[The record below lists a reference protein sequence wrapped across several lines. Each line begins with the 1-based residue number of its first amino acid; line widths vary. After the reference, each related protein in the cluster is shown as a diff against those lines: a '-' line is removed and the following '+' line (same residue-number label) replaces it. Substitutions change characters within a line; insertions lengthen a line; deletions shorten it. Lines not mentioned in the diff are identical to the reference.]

1 MKQSQ
6 LFTKTRKEAPADEV
20 SKNAELLIRGGFI
33 NKEMAGVY
41 SYLPLGLRVM
51 NKISNIIREEMDAI
65 GGQEVKM
72 TVLQDADVW
81 QKSGRWSD
89 EVVDNWF
96 KTKLKNDTEI
106 GLGFTH
112 EEPLTALL
120 KNHVQSYKDLPV
132 YPYQIQAKFRNE
144 TRAKS
149 GVMRGREFLMK
160 DMYSFSRNEAEHMAF
175 YEKVQHA
182 YKKIYNRLGV
192 GHLTYMTFASGGTFS
207 KYSHEFQT
215 ITGAGEDL
223 IYVDE
228 ETGIAVNQEVLNEE
242 VLTSLGLSRE
252 KLVEQKAVEVGNIFT
267 LGDKYSEPINL
278 TFKDE
283 EGKEQKVFMGSY
295 GLGPSRLMGTI
306 VEVLSD
312 DKGII
317 WPKEVAPFHV
327 HVVSLG
333 EHDKAN
339 ELYEKL
345 KAENIEVLFDDR
357 DMTAGEKFADSD
369 LLGIPVRVVISKRS
383 IEEGGYEIKRRTE
396 EKGRMLGMEELVKE
410 LKDYVFQTV

>member
-1 MKQSQ
+1 
-6 LFTKTRKEAPADEV
+6 
-20 SKNAELLIRGGFI
+20 
-33 NKEMAGVY
+33 
-41 SYLPLGLRVM
+41 
-51 NKISNIIREEMDAI
+51 
-65 GGQEVKM
+65 
-72 TVLQDADVW
+72 
-81 QKSGRWSD
+81 
-89 EVVDNWF
+89 
-96 KTKLKNDTEI
+96 
-106 GLGFTH
+106 
-112 EEPLTALL
+112 
-120 KNHVQSYKDLPV
+120 
-132 YPYQIQAKFRNE
+132 
-144 TRAKS
+144 
-149 GVMRGREFLMK
+149 
-160 DMYSFSRNEAEHMAF
+160 
-175 YEKVQHA
+175 
-182 YKKIYNRLGV
+182 
-192 GHLTYMTFASGGTFS
+192 MTFASGGTFS